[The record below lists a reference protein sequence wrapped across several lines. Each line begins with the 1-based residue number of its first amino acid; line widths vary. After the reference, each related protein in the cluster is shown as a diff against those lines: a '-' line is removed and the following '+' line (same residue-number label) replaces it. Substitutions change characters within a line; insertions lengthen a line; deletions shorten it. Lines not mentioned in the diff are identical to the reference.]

1 MHMNNAFMY
10 YWSMND
16 ENNNCRTYWYE
27 DWATWNVKDSLL
39 VVLFQMFYVA
49 KMDQLVDNLA
59 EVITACGLI
68 TKY

>member
-1 MHMNNAFMY
+1 MC

-16 ENNNCRTYWYE
+16 ESNNCRTYWYE
-27 DWATWNVKDSLL
+27 VWATWNVKDSLL